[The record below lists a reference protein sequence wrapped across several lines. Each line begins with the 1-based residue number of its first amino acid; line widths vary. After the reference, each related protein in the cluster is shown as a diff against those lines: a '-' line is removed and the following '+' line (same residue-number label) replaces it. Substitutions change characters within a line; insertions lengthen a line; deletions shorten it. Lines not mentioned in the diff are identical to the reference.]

1 VEEALGAALEQI
13 GPRLEQGLHEAERE
27 LVDLRAR
34 CVTLEPD
41 IRAMHAALDAL
52 TGDPPPPPL
61 AVDPDRRQ
69 PGTVVIPDTPAV
81 AAAAEGEVVI
91 TIPPAE
97 ETAGRAAVAS
107 RQREDRPRDRPGDG
121 PGGGPGGGPEDR
133 PAGQEQ
139 ELPPSSYMPML
150 EELWAIARGEDA
162 EGRAGDPSDDPR

>member
-1 VEEALGAALEQI
+1 MEEALGAALEQI

-34 CVTLEPD
+34 CVTLESD
-41 IRAMHAALDAL
+41 IRAMHAALEAL
-52 TGDPPPPPL
+52 TADPPPPPL
-61 AVDPDRRQ
+61 AVDPVIRQ
-69 PGTVVIPDTPAV
+69 PGVVAIPDTPAV

-97 ETAGRAAVAS
+97 ETAGRAGVAS
-107 RQREDRPRDRPGDG
+107 RQGEYRPENRPEE
-121 PGGGPGGGPEDR
+121 GPEDR

-139 ELPPSSYMPML
+139 DVPPSSYMPML

-162 EGRAGDPSDDPR
+162 EGRAGDPSDPR